1 MNVGCAVLT
10 ATEAAQRAVLDA
22 ALDCVIRID
31 DRGRVTYFNESA
43 ERTFGYGADE
53 AVGQELADV
62 ILPPSYRDAHRRGL
76 ARYLETGAA
85 NILDRRIELTAIRRD
100 GTEFP
105 VELTVTS
112 IESSNGPGFIG
123 FLRDITARVSA
134 TEALQAARDRTE
146 SIANEQAALR
156 RVATLVAR
164 HTTPGELFELVAKEA
179 ANLLGVR
186 FISIMRAT
194 TRKAASPWSA
204 CRGKRRRLSSALRG
218 RSPRPLPPGRSG
230 AATNLRAWMLRA
242 STGLSPRRC

>member
-1 MNVGCAVLT
+1 MNLGCAALT

-100 GTEFP
+100 GTIQDEHGP
-105 VELTVTS
+105 PRSSTRQRTPPTTRAAAQISRPAEAHSSMNDSTTVTQG
-112 IESSNGPGFIG
+112 E
-123 FLRDITARVSA
+123 RH
-134 TEALQAARDRTE
+134 AL
-146 SIANEQAALR
+146 
-156 RVATLVAR
+156 
-164 HTTPGELFELVAKEA
+164 EL
-179 ANLLGVR
+179 
-186 FISIMRAT
+186 
-194 TRKAASPWSA
+194 P
-204 CRGKRRRLSSALRG
+204 
-218 RSPRPLPPGRSG
+218 
-230 AATNLRAWMLRA
+230 
-242 STGLSPRRC
+242 